1 MSSTMT
7 NDILIKDSI
16 VTNCPTESV
25 EDAIRRAGKL
35 LVDSG
40 YVTEPYIEGMLM
52 RERDISTA
60 MGNFFAIPHGTHD
73 HRQYVVKTGL
83 CVLTYPQGLDWNGE
97 TVKLVIG
104 IASNKDEH
112 IGILQRI
119 AEVFM
124 EEETVSEVVANG
136 TPESLYAIMTG
147 KQCECVG

>member
-1 MSSTMT
+1 MPSETT
-7 NDILIKDSI
+7 NDILKKQSI

-25 EDAIRRAGKL
+25 EDAVRRAGRL
-35 LVDSG
+35 LVDAG
-40 YVTEPYIEGMLM
+40 YVTEPYVEGMLA

-60 MGNFFAIPHGTHD
+60 MGNFFAIPHGTQD

-83 CVLTYPQGLDWNGE
+83 AVLTYPQGLDWNGE

-119 AEVFM
+119 AEIFM
-124 EEETVSEVVANG
+124 EEEAVSEAVANG
-136 TPESLYAIMTG
+136 TPESLYALMTSDHY
-147 KQCECVG
+147 ENA